1 MRSHLSAGQ
10 STCQWQANK
19 KKTLLAIVVAALP
32 SYCCCASVC
41 CCCLVLL
48 LLLLFSQQA
57 FRLLLSA
64 GSVRLWFLA
73 AFVIL
78 SLTAGK
84 SFCMYFWNAFKMFRP
99 PPARITRPS
108 PVGTTPCRARLCWF
122 DAAFPHAQRPQRF
135 VFVTNLTT
143 IPTLTHTLSHTHTQR
158 HF

>member
-32 SYCCCASVC
+32 SYCCCASFC
-41 CCCLVLL
+41 CCFLVIL

-57 FRLLLSA
+57 FRLLLSV

-73 AFVIL
+73 ALVIL

-84 SFCMYFWNAFKMFRP
+84 SFCMYFWNAFKMLRP
-99 PPARITRPS
+99 PLTRPLS
-108 PVGTTPCRARLCWF
+108 TQPLAAHVSVDLMLRFHSTNALNVLC
-122 DAAFPHAQRPQRF
+122 
-135 VFVTNLTT
+135 
-143 IPTLTHTLSHTHTQR
+143 LSLIWQLYRHLQTHTQR

>member
-10 STCQWQANK
+10 FTCQWQTNK

-32 SYCCCASVC
+32 SYCCCASFC
-41 CCCLVLL
+41 CCFLVLLL

-57 FRLLLSA
+57 FRLLLSV

-84 SFCMYFWNAFKMFRP
+84 SFCMYFWNAFKMLRP
-99 PPARITRPS
+99 PLTRPLS
-108 PVGTTPCRARLCWF
+108 TQPLAAHVSVDLMLRFHTPNALNVLCLSLIWQLYR
-122 DAAFPHAQRPQRF
+122 H
-135 VFVTNLTT
+135 L
-143 IPTLTHTLSHTHTQR
+143 HTHTHTQR